1 MATLGSLLDAQASR
15 QRHRVYIIWQDNP
28 ITYGEF
34 GDLTDRYARSLYDM
48 GIRRGD
54 RVAIWLQNSIEFAVA
69 YWGNAKLGAIS
80 VPLNVLFKPDEAYFI
95 LSDAKAKAIVA
106 HAQYE
111 PAITGLWQRLPDLNH
126 AIVVGATEGTAHTRY
141 EDLIEAG
148 TRSLAQR
155 GSRGLRFKYLVDSHK
170 PAVILYT
177 SGTTGFPKGAMLNH
191 DNILFDARACT
202 KVLPVGPAD
211 AMLCVLPLYHA
222 YPQMIFLCFAVM
234 TACRVVILER
244 FVPSLVL
251 EKVAQYG
258 CTLFLAV
265 PSMLSLLLQV
275 PKDQR
280 PPISSLRFCISG
292 AAPLPLEVLE
302 QFEREYG
309 VAVAEGDGPTEC
321 GPVTCVNPLDGRPRK
336 PGSVGLALP
345 GVQIKIFD
353 DHDRELGPN
362 EIGEI
367 VVRGKNVMLG
377 YYNRPDE
384 TAEAMRAGWFHTGDI
399 GKIDEDGYIYILDRK
414 KDMIIVGGINLYP
427 REVEELLYRHPK
439 VAEAAVIGVPDPL
452 RGEAPKALIVLRP
465 GQQAT
470 GSEIL
475 NYLRPHLANFKLPR
489 SVEFCESLPKSMTGK
504 ILKRELRE
512 KHSAR

>member
-1 MATLGSLLDAQASR
+1 
-15 QRHRVYIIWQDNP
+15 
-28 ITYGEF
+28 
-34 GDLTDRYARSLYDM
+34 
-48 GIRRGD
+48 
-54 RVAIWLQNSIEFAVA
+54 
-69 YWGNAKLGAIS
+69 
-80 VPLNVLFKPDEAYFI
+80 
-95 LSDAKAKAIVA
+95 
-106 HAQYE
+106 
-111 PAITGLWQRLPDLNH
+111 
-126 AIVVGATEGTAHTRY
+126 
-141 EDLIEAG
+141 
-148 TRSLAQR
+148 
-155 GSRGLRFKYLVDSHK
+155 
-170 PAVILYT
+170 
-177 SGTTGFPKGAMLNH
+177 
-191 DNILFDARACT
+191 
-202 KVLPVGPAD
+202 
-211 AMLCVLPLYHA
+211 
-222 YPQMIFLCFAVM
+222 
-234 TACRVVILER
+234 
-244 FVPSLVL
+244 
-251 EKVAQYG
+251 
-258 CTLFLAV
+258 
-265 PSMLSLLLQV
+265 
-275 PKDQR
+275 
-280 PPISSLRFCISG
+280 
-292 AAPLPLEVLE
+292 
-302 QFEREYG
+302 
-309 VAVAEGDGPTEC
+309 
-321 GPVTCVNPLDGRPRK
+321 VNPLDGRPRK